1 MTEITLTERIEN
13 SNITASLGYLESPL
27 NVTIIIPTL
36 NEEKTIGPIIQKLRQ
51 FGFDDIIVVDGN
63 SGDKTVSIARH
74 LGVKVITQNGNGKGS
89 ALRQAFERLVD
100 FLSKEMPLI
109 SHNSFDFK
117 QIEEGGLEYNIVD
130 GNNLF
135 HGHEDEHIIVIMD
148 ADGSM
153 SVEEVPL
160 LVNALK
166 PGFDVAKGSRFIS
179 TGYSEDMTA
188 FRRIGNKIFVNLVN
202 LFWSTNYTDLCYG
215 FGAFKNGAIR
225 KIFPHLESI
234 DFEIE
239 AEIFIKTIKAGLR
252 VTEVPSIEY
261 KRRFGK
267 SNLKTFQDGFRI
279 LRTIFKEYI
288 K

>member
-1 MTEITLTERIEN
+1 MNELILTERIESGN
-13 SNITASLGYLESPL
+13 FTASIRNPEPAS

-36 NEEKTIGPIIQKLRQ
+36 NEEKTIGTIIQNLRQ

-63 SGDKTVSIARH
+63 SVDKTVSIARYF
-74 LGVKVITQNGNGKGS
+74 GVKVITQNGNGKGS
-89 ALRQAFERLVD
+89 ALRQAFERIVD
-100 FLSKEMPLI
+100 FLSKEKPLI
-109 SHNSFDFK
+109 SHNSFDYK
-117 QIEEGGLEYNIVD
+117 QIEEGILEYNILD
-130 GNNLF
+130 ENNLF
-135 HGHEDEHIIVIMD
+135 NGHEDDHTIVIMD

-166 PGFDVAKGSRFIS
+166 MGFDIAKGSRFLS

-188 FRRIGNKIFVNLVN
+188 FRRFGNRIFVSLVN
-202 LFWSTNYTDLCYG
+202 LFWSTKYTDLCYG
-215 FGAFKNGAIR
+215 FGAFKNSAIR
-225 KIFPHLESI
+225 RIFPHLESI

-239 AEIFIKTIKAGLR
+239 AEIFIKAIKAGLR

-261 KRRFGK
+261 KRKFGT

>member
-1 MTEITLTERIEN
+1 MNELILTERIES
-13 SNITASLGYLESPL
+13 SNFTASLRNSEPNL

-36 NEEKTIGPIIQKLRQ
+36 NEDKTIGTIIQNLRQ
-51 FGFDDIIVVDGN
+51 FGFNDIIVVDGN
-63 SGDKTVSIARH
+63 SVDKTVSIARY

-89 ALRQAFERLVD
+89 ALRQAFERIVD
-100 FLSKEMPLI
+100 FLSKEKPLI
-109 SHNSFDFK
+109 CHNSFDYK
-117 QIEEGGLEYNIVD
+117 QIEEGPLEYNILD

-135 HGHEDEHIIVIMD
+135 YGHEDDHVIVIMD

-153 SVEEVPL
+153 NVEEVPL

-166 PGFDVAKGSRFIS
+166 MGFDIAKGSRFLS

-188 FRRIGNKIFVNLVN
+188 FRRFGNRIFVSLVN

-215 FGAFKNGAIR
+215 FGAFKDSAIR
-225 KIFPHLESI
+225 RIFPHLESI

-239 AEIFIKTIKAGLR
+239 AEIFIKAIKAGLH

-261 KRRFGK
+261 KRKFGK